1 MGTLTYLGDEEIDV
15 PLLRRSVKKGD
26 VIDVPDEILTTP
38 ELVWPAG
45 VWDVNG
51 ASHEFDENS
60 PENVEKREAAAAE
73 AEKAAADAAAAEP
86 ATEPEPEPVVV
97 TAADSPVPLDA
108 PAPAEDTAPAHAADE
123 EK

>member
-60 PENVEKREAAAAE
+60 PENVAKREAAAAE
-73 AEKAAADAAAAEP
+73 AEKAAADAAAVEP
-86 ATEPEPEPVVV
+86 ATEPEPVVV

>member
-86 ATEPEPEPVVV
+86 ATEPEPVVV

>member
-60 PENVEKREAAAAE
+60 PENVAKREAAAAE

-86 ATEPEPEPVVV
+86 ATEAEPEPVVV

-108 PAPAEDTAPAHAADE
+108 PAPAEDTAPANAADE